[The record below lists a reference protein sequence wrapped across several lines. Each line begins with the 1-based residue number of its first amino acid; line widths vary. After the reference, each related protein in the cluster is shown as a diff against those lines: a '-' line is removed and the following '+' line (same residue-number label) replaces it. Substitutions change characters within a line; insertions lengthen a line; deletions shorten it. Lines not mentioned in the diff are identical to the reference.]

1 MERGIQSGPLGANPA
16 PNKDRPSDV
25 DFQAH
30 IETLLNPSDLRDD
43 NWPTFGEQ
51 QVTIPLLDD
60 PINSEEMEKVINDQ
74 LKPGKQAGPDGNSP
88 GTFHMIPVLWM
99 LFLLSLL
106 NTVFYSNYPAAW
118 TRAKLSMLFK
128 KGDSMDTGNYRGISI
143 IDSIAKLYDY
153 VINNRLMKW
162 YIPEREQ
169 AGGQPKRSCIEHIL
183 TLRLWIDYC
192 KRKRLKL
199 FIAFIDFSKAY
210 DRVPRGKLFTL
221 LMRLG
226 CGAVMLGALM
236 SMYSVTT
243 CILGTVLI
251 TCTIGVRQ
259 GSPTSVFLFI
269 IYVDVLIK
277 MIKEK
282 SPSDGFLSWLHL
294 LMLMDDTVIFATSRK
309 SLKGKLNILQQYC
322 DEYGMQINEKK
333 TEFMVINGTK
343 TDRENISLSGMT
355 VKHCTSY
362 VYLGVI
368 VTENGSA
375 LTSLKA
381 HAADKKK
388 HLNRLIVF
396 LSRNYDAPFFVKRK
410 VFDAAFSSAILYGS
424 ETWLDVSL
432 SPIEKMYTTAVR
444 CLLDVKKSTP
454 ILTCLLEAGIPSL
467 QAVVKEKQSK
477 FFKRIAYQREG
488 TLDDPLMFTLNFMKE
503 NSPALYAEVD
513 DRMLNS
519 NFIKKDRE
527 DLTRTL
533 REMPAERT

>member
-1 MERGIQSGPLGANPA
+1 
-16 PNKDRPSDV
+16 
-25 DFQAH
+25 
-30 IETLLNPSDLRDD
+30 
-43 NWPTFGEQ
+43 
-51 QVTIPLLDD
+51 
-60 PINSEEMEKVINDQ
+60 
-74 LKPGKQAGPDGNSP
+74 
-88 GTFHMIPVLWM
+88 
-99 LFLLSLL
+99 
-106 NTVFYSNYPAAW
+106 
-118 TRAKLSMLFK
+118 MLFK

-169 AGGQPKRSCIEHIL
+169 ARGQPKRNCIEHIL

-221 LMRLG
+221 LMRL
-226 CGAVMLGALM
+226 
-236 SMYSVTT
+236 ST

-333 TEFMVINGTK
+333 TEFMVIDGTK

-388 HLNRLIVF
+388 HLHRLIIF
-396 LSRNYDAPFFVKRK
+396 FRGTTTLLSLSRER
-410 VFDAAFSSAILYGS
+410 FS
-424 ETWLDVSL
+424 TQP
-432 SPIEKMYTTAVR
+432 SPQPSCMGVR
-444 CLLDVKKSTP
+444 LGWMCR
-454 ILTCLLEAGIPSL
+454 C
-467 QAVVKEKQSK
+467 
-477 FFKRIAYQREG
+477 RR
-488 TLDDPLMFTLNFMKE
+488 
-503 NSPALYAEVD
+503 
-513 DRMLNS
+513 
-519 NFIKKDRE
+519 
-527 DLTRTL
+527 
-533 REMPAERT
+533 